1 MWQEL
6 FNWIWL
12 ALLVTIIAVRKA
24 HEFRSGKRLI
34 LSGTPLL
41 EAALMVLWGAA
52 ASLVPVIYMFSTWL
66 DFADLPL
73 EVPPV
78 LGAFGIVLFS
88 IAIWLLHRSHSDLGK
103 HWSPSVEPEEKSQS
117 LVVNGVYQRIRHPMY
132 AAHVLWGVAQ
142 ALAFPNLIAGPTA
155 LALILLLLA
164 LRIPREERAMLE
176 EFGDIYRH
184 YMSRTGRLLP
194 KLHI

>member
-1 MWQEL
+1 MWQEV

-12 ALLVTIIAVRKA
+12 ALLLTIIAVRKA
-24 HEFRSGKRLI
+24 HEFRSGQRLI
-34 LSGTPLL
+34 LSGTPFL
-41 EAALMVLWGAA
+41 EAALMVLWGVA
-52 ASLVPVIYMFSTWL
+52 ASVVPVLYMFSTWL

-78 LGAFGIVLFS
+78 LGAFGIALFS

-103 HWSPSVEPEEKSQS
+103 HWSPSVEPEEKLQS

-132 AAHVLWGVAQ
+132 AAHILWGVAQ
-142 ALAFPNLIAGPTA
+142 ALTFPNLIAGPMA
-155 LALILLLLA
+155 LVLILLVLA
-164 LRIPREERAMLE
+164 LRIPREERAMIDK
-176 EFGDIYRH
+176 FGDSYRH